1 MKVLVADVAPEGA
14 RMAALL
20 SRHEVTTATTLSGAL
35 AALAGRCDV
44 LVTGVRFDDSR
55 MFDLLREVRA
65 DARLK
70 DMRVICLIPSRT
82 LEAACLALEAIP
94 LLDSEATSV
103 AALISGGT
111 PSPPPR

>member
-1 MKVLVADVAPEGA
+1 MKILVADVAREGA
-14 RMAALL
+14 RTAACLMG
-20 SRHEVTTATTLSGAL
+20 HEVTVACTLAEAR
-35 AALAGRCDV
+35 AALASARYDA

-65 DARLK
+65 DAALK
-70 DMRVICLIPSRT
+70 DTRIICLVPTRT

-94 LLDSEATSV
+94 LLDHQVTSV

-111 PSPPPR
+111 P